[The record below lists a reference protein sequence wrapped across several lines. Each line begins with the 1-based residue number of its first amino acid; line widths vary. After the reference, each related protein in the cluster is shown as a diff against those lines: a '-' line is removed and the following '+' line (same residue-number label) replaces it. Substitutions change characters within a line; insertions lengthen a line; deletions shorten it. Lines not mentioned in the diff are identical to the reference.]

1 MATLSDEQIHSSL
14 ESLDGWGYDGSVV
27 SKEFKRPSFG
37 DAVSLVVRVAF
48 VAEAADHHPDID
60 IRYNV
65 VRFALATHSQGGV
78 TARDIELA
86 AEIELLCSPKAES
99 R

>member
-1 MATLSDEQIHSSL
+1 MASLSDEQIHSSL
-14 ESLDGWGYDGSVV
+14 ESLDGWVYDGSVI

-37 DAVSLVVRVAF
+37 DAVSFVVRVGSA
-48 VAEAADHHPDID
+48 AEAADHHPDID

-78 TARDIELA
+78 TDRDIDLA
-86 AEIELLCSPKAES
+86 AEIERLSSGES